1 MDLGLEKKIVLVTAA
16 SKGLG
21 KAVAKKFVQEGAT
34 TYICARDRATL
45 EPAAQE
51 IGAHAIVCDL
61 TSPNGVEQLIKQIGK
76 VDVLVTNAGGPKPG
90 YFFDITDED
99 WETGFQLTFMSAV
112 RLIRAALPA
121 MQHQHWGRII
131 CMTSTSV
138 KQPLDN
144 LITSNALRAAV
155 ANLAKTLSLQ
165 VAKDGVTVNAV
176 APGMFE
182 TDRLTQLIQ
191 KRAETSGYMFAEERD
206 MLQRT
211 IPAGRF
217 GYIEEFAATIAFLA
231 SESASY
237 INGVLLA
244 IDGGITKSY

>member
-1 MDLGLEKKIVLVTAA
+1 MNLGLEKKVILVTAA

-21 KAVAKKFVQEGAT
+21 KAVAKKFVEEGAI
-34 TYICARDRATL
+34 TYICARDGTALTATA
-45 EPAAQE
+45 EE
-51 IGAHAIVCDL
+51 IGAHAVVCDL
-61 TSPNGVEQLIKQIGK
+61 SQPAAITELKNRIGK
-76 VDVLVTNAGGPKPG
+76 IDVLVTNAGGPKPG
-90 YFFDITDED
+90 FFDAVTDAD
-99 WETGFQLTFMSAV
+99 WQTGFDVTFMSAV
-112 RLIRAALPA
+112 RLIRAVLPE
-121 MQHQHWGRII
+121 MQQQHWGRIV

-155 ANLAKTLSLQ
+155 SNLAKTLSLQ
-165 VAKDGVTVNAV
+165 VAKDGVTVNTV

-191 KRAETSGYMFAEERD
+191 KRAEQSGYMFAEERD

-217 GYIEEFAATIAFLA
+217 GSVEEFASAVVFLA
-231 SESASY
+231 SEPASY
-237 INGVLLA
+237 INGVLLSV
-244 IDGGITKSY
+244 DGGITKSY